1 MSIGGFLGSL
11 SKSLGEGMSSI
22 AQQGFRKQEAD
33 RISAEQAARDERLF
47 EKDSE
52 RQRMNQQFQSEQY
65 EKQRADQLADAEL
78 KYKRDL
84 ELARVK
90 AAQGQQDSRYKP
102 VLKRAEDLATQI
114 SKAMYPESGMA
125 PPDTKALVPLA
136 SQLETLMRNNPDAF
150 ITSGLGESYAEL
162 ITNIYGTAPPVPNAG
177 DPQGSEPK
185 KTKTVKIPGKDSES
199 DLWPQAQQGPVA
211 SSYLGGAGPNHAYT
225 TPTNGRPVEEVQ
237 NKIIEMSNKT
247 ASAFWPQAQQGPVA
261 SSYIGGAGASQSYTP
276 QQSQPPQGALARM
289 KEKSA
294 TTTQ

>member
-1 MSIGGFLGSL
+1 MSIGGFFGSL

-33 RISAEQAARDERLF
+33 RISAEQAARDARLF
-47 EKDSE
+47 ENDSE

-84 ELARVK
+84 EVARVK

-162 ITNIYGTAPPVPNAG
+162 ITNIYGTAPPAPNTG
-177 DPQGSEPK
+177 DPQGSEPTEITK
-185 KTKTVKIPGKDSES
+185 NGKGVTVPGKEGESTSAANKGLVAVQEYAKAPFWALSEESINNLVTKTVSAFKTNP
-199 DLWPQAQQGPVA
+199 AQQGPVA

-225 TPTNGRPVEEVQ
+225 SPQ
-237 NKIIEMSNKT
+237 NVI
-247 ASAFWPQAQQGPVA
+247 
-261 SSYIGGAGASQSYTP
+261 P
-276 QQSQPPQGALARM
+276 QQSQPQQGALARM